1 MEEKL
6 NFSLPEKKSKGSVAG
21 KFGILLLLIITILA
35 AANLYV
41 SANKNAGPQAQAVKG
56 LSAEET
62 KKLATKLAG
71 RNLYE
76 QAAGVWEDYLVAG
89 ELTDVGR
96 ARALFQAGTLL
107 EKAQQYGHAIE
118 YYYRSEIASS
128 IGELEPQINSHIK
141 NCFERLGKFSALRYE
156 MMDRTSIDG
165 QDSAGSK
172 LVAEIGAEKITE
184 ADLDAIIEGA
194 IDNQLSP
201 MSAFMA
207 TEELNEQK
215 KKMLGQFKSP
225 QAKQQFLQNWLA
237 QEILYR
243 QALEQGLTQKPEVK
257 KSLDDLTRGV
267 LSQQLMNQE
276 LASKIHLT
284 ETDVQTYY
292 TANKEQYIEP
302 AGANISH
309 ILVETEQQ
317 AKDLIEKIKG
327 GDDFAEL
334 AKQFSKDDD
343 TKDQGG
349 RISAQV
355 TKGSNVPVIGNHAE
369 LNEKIFAAKASEVL
383 AEPFKTE
390 KGWEI
395 IRVERISP
403 ERQKSFD
410 EVRQEAMSALLGQK
424 RQDVQQQYIKQMM
437 DKYNVIMH
445 TSVFTG
451 NPEQA
456 PADGGN
462 QSQ

>member
-1 MEEKL
+1 MGDL
-6 NFSLPEKKSKGSVAG
+6 
-21 KFGILLLLIITILA
+21 T
-35 AANLYV
+35 
-41 SANKNAGPQAQAVKG
+41 AV
-56 LSAEET
+56 E
-62 KKLATKLAG
+62 
-71 RNLYE
+71 
-76 QAAGVWEDYLVAG
+76 
-89 ELTDVGR
+89 R
-96 ARALFQAGTLL
+96 ARAFFQAGTLL
-107 EKAQQYGHAIE
+107 EKAQQYGRAIE
-118 YYYRSEIASS
+118 YYYRSEIAAS

-207 TEELNEQK
+207 AQELNEQK

-225 QAKQQFLQNWLA
+225 QAKQQFLQSWLA

-302 AGANISH
+302 ANANISH

-317 AKDLIEKIKG
+317 ARDLIEKIKG

-334 AKQFSKDDD
+334 AKQFSKDDG

-349 RISAQV
+349 KISIQV
-355 TKGSNVPVIGNHAE
+355 TKGSNVPVVGKHGE
-369 LNEKIFAAKASEVL
+369 LNEKIFAAKAPEVL

-395 IRVERISP
+395 IRVERISS

-424 RQDVQQQYIKQMM
+424 RQDVQQQYIKEMM

-445 TSVFTG
+445 SSAFSG
-451 NPEQA
+451 NEQA

-462 QSQ
+462 QKQ